1 MTGIGDIFKSERG
14 VFTLLVLIMVTI
26 LTAIG
31 KVTADQWIEFTKWLT
46 VAFISGKTIS
56 HAVETM
62 KPQTSSPSPSPPSPP
77 PPPSP
82 LPTATALPKEPA

>member
-62 KPQTSSPSPSPPSPP
+62 KTPTAAPSAS
-77 PPPSP
+77 PSP
-82 LPTATALPKEPA
+82 LPTATAQPKEPT

>member
-1 MTGIGDIFKSERG
+1 MAGFNDIFKSERG

-62 KPQTSSPSPSPPSPP
+62 KPATSPTSAAT

-82 LPTATALPKEPA
+82 LPTATALPKDPA

>member
-1 MTGIGDIFKSERG
+1 MTGFGDIFKSERG

-26 LTAIG
+26 LTALG

-62 KPQTSSPSPSPPSPP
+62 KPGQQAQA
-77 PPPSP
+77 P